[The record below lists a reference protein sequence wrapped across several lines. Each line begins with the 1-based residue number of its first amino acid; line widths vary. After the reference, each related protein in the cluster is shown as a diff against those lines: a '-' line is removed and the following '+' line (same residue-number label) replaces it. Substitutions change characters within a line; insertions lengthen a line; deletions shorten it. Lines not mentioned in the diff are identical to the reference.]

1 MKKNYFLI
9 IIFGFLISCSE
20 NKKESAVFSIVIHG
34 GAGTMDREKMSI
46 EKELEYKKTLEEAW
60 FNIYPDGKTG
70 GVTTMPSDG
79 KILYDAL
86 EFK

>member
-1 MKKNYFLI
+1 MI
-9 IIFGFLISCSE
+9 E
-20 NKKESAVFSIVIHG
+20 NNPDAEYW
-34 GAGTMDREKMSI
+34 TWRELDITKD
-46 EKELEYKKTLEEAW
+46 EDKKTLEEAW